1 MKLAAYKGLLR
12 PVLEY
17 ACCVWDP
24 HQSYLRDKLESIQ
37 KRSARFISS
46 DFSREPGSMTS
57 ILKDLDLPTLAD
69 RRKQNRIILFSK
81 GVLGKA
87 NIPMDRLR
95 HPIRKTRGMHNLHFC
110 QLYSWSNCYKINFF
124 PNTLKDWNNL
134 PATLIDGL
142 DGHKDPVHYIT
153 SFIRD

>member
-1 MKLAAYKGLLR
+1 M
-12 PVLEY
+12 
-17 ACCVWDP
+17 WDP

-95 HPIRKTRGMHNLHFC
+95 QPIRKTRGMHNLHFC
-110 QLYSWSNCYKINFF
+110 QLHSRSNCYKFSFF
-124 PNTLKDWNNL
+124 PNTIKDWNNL
-134 PATLIDGL
+134 PATLIDSL
-142 DGHKDPVHYIT
+142 DSHKDPVHYIT